1 MTFEYGYLGLF
12 LASFLAATIL
22 PVASEIFLTSMF
34 LLGYEPLACVIVA
47 TTGNTLGAW
56 LNYGIGYLG
65 KPEWLQKLGAQQ
77 AAIDRWQTRIHQYG
91 SWMALLCWVPVIGDV
106 IGIALGFFRAPWLP
120 TFILMGVGKL
130 FRYLLVWAGYY
141 FL

>member
-34 LLGYEPLACVIVA
+34 LLGYEPLACVMVA

-120 TFILMGVGKL
+120 TFILMGLGKL
-130 FRYLLVWAGYY
+130 VRYLLVWAGYY
-141 FL
+141 FW

>member
-22 PVASEIFLTSMF
+22 PVASELILTGMLVYGF
-34 LLGYEPLACVIVA
+34 EPWACIVVA
-47 TTGNTLGAW
+47 TTGNTMGAW

-65 KPEWLQKLGAQQ
+65 NPKWLQKLGAKPESIQS
-77 AAIDRWQTRIHQYG
+77 WQVQIHRYG
-91 SWMALLCWVPVIGDV
+91 SAMALLCWLPVVGDL

-120 TFILMGVGKL
+120 TFAFMGVGKL
-130 FRYLLVWAGYY
+130 LRYILVWAGYY
-141 FL
+141 FW

>member
-1 MTFEYGYLGLF
+1 MTFEYGYLRLF

-141 FL
+141 FW

>member
-34 LLGYEPLACVIVA
+34 LLGYDPLTCVMVA

-130 FRYLLVWAGYY
+130 FRYFVVWAGYY
-141 FL
+141 FW

>member
-22 PVASEIFLTSMF
+22 PVASELFLTSMF
-34 LLGYEPLACVIVA
+34 LLGYEPLACVMVA

-141 FL
+141 FW

>member
-22 PVASEIFLTSMF
+22 PVASQIFLTSMF
-34 LLGYEPLACVIVA
+34 LLGYEPLACVMVA

-141 FL
+141 FW

>member
-77 AAIDRWQTRIHQYG
+77 AAIDRWQNRMHQYG

-141 FL
+141 FW

>member
-34 LLGYEPLACVIVA
+34 LLGYEPLACVMVA

-130 FRYLLVWAGYY
+130 FRYFVVWAGYY
-141 FL
+141 FW

>member
-130 FRYLLVWAGYY
+130 VRYLLVWAGYY
-141 FL
+141 FW

>member
-34 LLGYEPLACVIVA
+34 LLGYEPLACVMVA

-77 AAIDRWQTRIHQYG
+77 AAIDRWKNRIHQFG

-141 FL
+141 FW

>member
-34 LLGYEPLACVIVA
+34 LLGYEPLACVMVA

-130 FRYLLVWAGYY
+130 VRYLLVWAGYY
-141 FL
+141 FW

>member
-106 IGIALGFFRAPWLP
+106 IGIALGVFRAPWLP

-141 FL
+141 FW